1 MLAWQN
7 LSPCI
12 VHCNFVVTQG
22 CVTEKLFPTEFTSV
36 SLDTRVDFQM
46 YIKTAFLCVA
56 FATDVAFECSSL
68 YPRYFRSAPDPIY
81 LSRASDADTFIS
93 ASHSHNNG
101 TRTGLPCCTGPSP
114 GLLLPSL
121 SVAAIGRTLGECCRC
136 YSSYVSAN

>member
-22 CVTEKLFPTEFTSV
+22 CVTQKLFPTEFTSV

-56 FATDVAFECSSL
+56 FATDVTRMLLHLMGGKFVPSDLDPFHEGFPTDVAFLGLENFMKARHVCRQPPL
-68 YPRYFRSAPDPIY
+68 GLTQSA
-81 LSRASDADTFIS
+81 ADLTAELGS
-93 ASHSHNNG
+93 Q
-101 TRTGLPCCTGPSP
+101 
-114 GLLLPSL
+114 LLWTQ
-121 SVAAIGRTLGECCRC
+121 AA
-136 YSSYVSAN
+136 